1 MFSKQFRHLSSCIF
15 IKTQDVFLFSM
26 NNTMNH
32 IIQGSLVTSLENVF
46 KIIFEMQDVKNKSE
60 VFCAFIMLIS

>member
-15 IKTQDVFLFSM
+15 IKKQDVFLFSM

>member
-1 MFSKQFRHLSSCIF
+1 
-15 IKTQDVFLFSM
+15 
-26 NNTMNH
+26 MNH

-60 VFCAFIMLIS
+60 VFCAFIMLISWLEEQIWWRAFSYQSRILL

>member
-1 MFSKQFRHLSSCIF
+1 
-15 IKTQDVFLFSM
+15 
-26 NNTMNH
+26 MNH

-60 VFCAFIMLIS
+60 VFCQKLMLLSC

>member
-1 MFSKQFRHLSSCIF
+1 MSSCIF

>member
-1 MFSKQFRHLSSCIF
+1 
-15 IKTQDVFLFSM
+15 
-26 NNTMNH
+26 MNH